1 VFIINNNNN
10 NNNKQKENMNN
21 FKKIGM
27 TALAASLVS
36 TSVFAGEVTV
46 AGSASMAVEGYSSSG
61 SIDAGKGFSMGNQLT
76 FTGGGELDNGLT
88 VGISFVLDQGD
99 NEVSAEASSAGT
111 APFDSH
117 SVSISSDSMGKLT
130 MHGEGGSSA
139 QAAIDTTA
147 AGDIWDNFDGTT
159 TGTTVSSS
167 TSGSDILVYTLPSMV
182 DSLAVT
188 ASYSPQQT
196 GSESSTAYA
205 MTYTGVEGLSAS
217 FGVGDAKT
225 GVSTTE
231 ADATTMKAS
240 YAYGSFTLAYSN
252 NDYQTAVASSDQETT
267 SYKVSYTV
275 SDALSITY
283 GTETIDKEGTAVDAE
298 FEKITAAYTS
308 GGMTF
313 TVTQQSATDALHT
326 ATTAEDQDYWSLG
339 LAFAF

>member
-1 VFIINNNNN
+1 
-10 NNNKQKENMNN
+10 MNN

-46 AGSASMAVEGYSSSG
+46 AGSASMTVENYSSAG
-61 SIDAGKGFSMGNQLT
+61 SVQAGKGFSMGNQLT

-99 NEVSAEASSAGT
+99 NATSSDG
-111 APFDSH
+111 PFDGH
-117 SVSISSDSMGKLT
+117 SVSISSDALGKFV

-147 AGDIWDNFDGTT
+147 AGDIWDTFDGTT

-167 TSGSDILVYTLPSMV
+167 TSGADIMVYTLPAMV
-182 DSLAVT
+182 DGLSVS
-188 ASYSPQQT
+188 ASYSPQQAVA
-196 GSESSTAYA
+196 SSSTAWA
-205 MTYTGVEGLSAS
+205 ATYTGVEGLSVS
-217 FGVGDAKT
+217 YGQGDAST

-240 YAYGSFTLAYSN
+240 YAIGSFTVAYSN
-252 NDYQTAVASSDQETT
+252 NDYQTAVASKDQETT

-275 SDALSITY
+275 SDQISVSY
-283 GTETIDKEGTAVDAE
+283 GTDEIKLENDAQEAE
-298 FEKITAAYTS
+298 FEKLSVAYTS
-308 GGMTF
+308 GGMTL
-313 TVTQQSATDALHT
+313 TATQASSTDALHG
-326 ATTAEDQDYWSLG
+326 TTDLEDRDYWSLG
-339 LAFAF
+339 LSFAF